1 MTSYDYIEGGAMDA
15 DGLIERALQRAV
27 SECEV
32 PGAPPR
38 LGEAIRHAVFPGG
51 ARVRPKLCVAVAAAC
66 GEGRGLAGAVGAA
79 SALELMH
86 CASLVHDDLP
96 AFDGAAVRR
105 GKASVHA
112 AYGEALAVL
121 TGDALIVMA
130 FESLLREGQSQGA
143 ALPLL
148 MGILV
153 EAVGSP
159 RGIVAGQAWESEPSI
174 DLSAYHRAKTG
185 ALFVAA
191 SMSGA
196 AAAGLDPAPWRA
208 LGERLGEAYQ
218 VADDLRDV
226 LLSEEELGKPAGQDA
241 SRLRP
246 NAVENFG
253 VAGATAR
260 LKGLIADAAGSVP
273 DCSGSDMLRELV
285 HGQAS
290 RLMPQSL
297 LRNVA

>member
-1 MTSYDYIEGGAMDA
+1 MDPDA
-15 DGLIERALQRAV
+15 LIEKVLERSVATG
-27 SECEV
+27 EV
-32 PGAPPR
+32 PGAPPL
-38 LGEAIRHAVFPGG
+38 LGKAIRHAVFPGG

-66 GEGRGLAGAVGAA
+66 GEGRGIEAALGAGA
-79 SALELMH
+79 ALELMH

-96 AFDGAAVRR
+96 AFDGADIRR
-105 GKASVHA
+105 GKATVHS
-112 AYGEALAVL
+112 AYGEPLAVL
-121 TGDALIVMA
+121 AGDALIVMA
-130 FESLLREGQSQGA
+130 FGTLLRESSGA
-143 ALPLL
+143 PQVLAPL
-148 MGILV
+148 MSILINS
-153 EAVGSP
+153 VGAP
-159 RGIVAGQAWESEPSI
+159 RGIVAGQAWESERTI
-174 DLSAYHRAKTG
+174 DLSAYHQAKTG

-226 LLSEEELGKPAGQDA
+226 LLDEDELGKPAGQDA
-241 SRLRP
+241 SLLRP
-246 NAVENFG
+246 NAVQNFG
-253 VAGATAR
+253 VAGAIAR
-260 LKGLIADAAGSVP
+260 LKGLIADASDSIPTCAGSP
-273 DCSGSDMLRELV
+273 MLREIV